1 MANYRV
7 GQKMYIFNT
16 PYLWFRAYGV
26 LKNVRFL
33 AHLVLTLARWRHH
46 KLLITSTLLSIKLFI
61 DQSNHI
67 CYTLRQ
73 QNLYSVVAGFVL
85 RVLLA
90 TTE

>member
-1 MANYRV
+1 MVKYRV
-7 GQKMYIFNT
+7 GQKNVHFNT
-16 PYLWFRAYGV
+16 PYLWFRTYGV
-26 LKNVRFL
+26 LKNVHFWS
-33 AHLVLTLARWRHH
+33 TLYIGEMAPRHH